1 MQGNNGCTA
10 RHTTTTV
17 TAATTDSDRD
27 DDDEID
33 VEEAAAMR
41 VKNRARRG
49 RTTVLEGADGL
60 TVELGR
66 QRSRRSSCVSFSI
79 SQRGSQRSNRRD
91 DRQAGEGGSDEEEGE
106 AIPGGRTDNED
117 HED

>member
-1 MQGNNGCTA
+1 MQSNNGCTA
-10 RHTTTTV
+10 RHTTTV
-17 TAATTDSDRD
+17 TAATTDSDR

-41 VKNRARRG
+41 VKNRARG
-49 RTTVLEGADGL
+49 RTTVLEGADGPRL
-60 TVELGR
+60 LYEAAELGR

-79 SQRGSQRSNRRD
+79 AGQRD
-91 DRQAGEGGSDEEEGE
+91 DKRDSREEEDEDEEVSDEEVVLV
-106 AIPGGRTDNED
+106 GRTNNED

>member
-1 MQGNNGCTA
+1 MQSNNGCTA

-79 SQRGSQRSNRRD
+79 VGQRDSREEEEED
-91 DRQAGEGGSDEEEGE
+91 EDEEVSDEEVVLV
-106 AIPGGRTDNED
+106 GRTNNED

>member
-1 MQGNNGCTA
+1 MQSNNGCTA
-10 RHTTTTV
+10 RHTTTV
-17 TAATTDSDRD
+17 TAATTDSDR

-41 VKNRARRG
+41 VKNRARG

-60 TVELGR
+60 AVELGGR

-79 SQRGSQRSNRRD
+79 VGQRD
-91 DRQAGEGGSDEEEGE
+91 DKRDSREEEDEDEEVSDEEVVLV
-106 AIPGGRTDNED
+106 GRTNNED

>member
-1 MQGNNGCTA
+1 MQSNNGCTA
-10 RHTTTTV
+10 RHATTTV

-66 QRSRRSSCVSFSI
+66 QQRSRRSSCVSFSI
-79 SQRGSQRSNRRD
+79 VGRRD
-91 DRQAGEGGSDEEEGE
+91 SREDEEDEDEDEEVSDEEVVLV
-106 AIPGGRTDNED
+106 GRTNNED

>member
-1 MQGNNGCTA
+1 MQSNNGCTA
-10 RHTTTTV
+10 RHATTTV

-79 SQRGSQRSNRRD
+79 VGQRD
-91 DRQAGEGGSDEEEGE
+91 DKRDSREEEDEDEEVSDEEVVLV
-106 AIPGGRTDNED
+106 GRTNNED

>member
-1 MQGNNGCTA
+1 
-10 RHTTTTV
+10 
-17 TAATTDSDRD
+17 
-27 DDDEID
+27 
-33 VEEAAAMR
+33 MR

-79 SQRGSQRSNRRD
+79 VGQRDSREEEED
-91 DRQAGEGGSDEEEGE
+91 EDEEVSDEEVVLV
-106 AIPGGRTDNED
+106 GRTNNED

>member
-1 MQGNNGCTA
+1 MQSNNGCTA
-10 RHTTTTV
+10 RHATTTV

-60 TVELGR
+60 TVELGHR

-79 SQRGSQRSNRRD
+79 VGQRD
-91 DRQAGEGGSDEEEGE
+91 DKRDSREEEDEDEEVSDEEVVLV
-106 AIPGGRTDNED
+106 GRTNNED

>member
-1 MQGNNGCTA
+1 MQSNNGCTA

-79 SQRGSQRSNRRD
+79 VGRRD
-91 DRQAGEGGSDEEEGE
+91 SKEDEDEDEEVSDEEVVLV
-106 AIPGGRTDNED
+106 GRTNNED

>member
-1 MQGNNGCTA
+1 MQSNNGCTA
-10 RHTTTTV
+10 RHTTTV

-27 DDDEID
+27 DDDDID

-60 TVELGR
+60 AVELGGR

-79 SQRGSQRSNRRD
+79 VGQRDSREEED
-91 DRQAGEGGSDEEEGE
+91 EDEDEEVSDEEVVLV
-106 AIPGGRTDNED
+106 GRTNNED

>member
-1 MQGNNGCTA
+1 MQSNNGCTA
-10 RHTTTTV
+10 RHATTTV

-60 TVELGR
+60 AVELGR

-79 SQRGSQRSNRRD
+79 VGQRDSKEED
-91 DRQAGEGGSDEEEGE
+91 EDEDEEVSDEEVVLV
-106 AIPGGRTDNED
+106 GRTNNED